1 MKKIGMA
8 LLAGGLLM
16 GTAVTAMAQDVA
28 ALVPPPKSE
37 FMVFAD
43 RGSHALSP
51 TAVAT
56 VRAAAN
62 SATGKV
68 TLVGRSE
75 DAAQVKD
82 ELVRQGVRA
91 DAIVVKSDAGV
102 PLPKA
107 RDGLIDPTDRRVTIK
122 L

>member
-1 MKKIGMA
+1 
-8 LLAGGLLM
+8 M

-91 DAIVVKSDAGV
+91 DAIVVKNEVGA
-102 PLPKA
+102 PLPKPG
-107 RDGLIDPTDRRVTIK
+107 DGLSDPTDRRVTIK